1 MNWARRTIVPS
12 EPFYAEQIAPGITF
26 RRLYPGGMRGPNGE
40 VHNDVAGGQ
49 TWSDIVM
56 LGDQG
61 RDRESIFALPDIRLP
76 PNQIWPLH
84 WHDCWTVVVVLEGRC
99 LIGDWYMETGDVF
112 VAAPSVEYGPL
123 VIGAMG
129 CRMLE
134 IFHDLALSPGGYA
147 PEYRDHPTLQGGN
160 HVFKRREGINL
171 RNEGHSSLSL
181 QGTEGMLKSR
191 LEPGQKWDLGDPHDP
206 DHAVVRDTRLAA
218 GGKIAKS
225 QRGDWYGV
233 LVLEGSIEISGRKL
247 VRDDVIIAERGATV
261 PEIVAGPGGAQLL
274 ENFRTT
280 RALPQEAANAV

>member
-1 MNWARRTIVPS
+1 MNWVKRAIVPG

-26 RRLYPGGMRGPNGE
+26 RRLYPGGKSGPNGE
-40 VHNDVAGGQ
+40 VSNDIAGGQ

-61 RDRESIFALPDIRLP
+61 RESIFALPDIRLP

-123 VIGAMG
+123 VIGSMG

-134 IFHDLALSPGGYA
+134 IFHDLALAPGGYA

-160 HVFKRREGINL
+160 HVFRKREGINL

-181 QGTEGMLKSR
+181 QGTEGMFKSR
-191 LEPGQKWDLGDPHDP
+191 LEPGRQWDLGDPHDP
-206 DHAVVRDTRLAA
+206 DHAVVRSTRLAA
-218 GGKIAKS
+218 GGSIAKP
-225 QRGDWYGV
+225 QRGDWYGA
-233 LVLEGSIEISGRKL
+233 LVLEGSIEISGRTL

-261 PEIVAGPGGAQLL
+261 PDIVAGPGGAQLL
-274 ENFRTT
+274 ENFRTM
-280 RALPQEAANAV
+280 RALPQKDANAV